1 MDGITSPI
9 KVDPEFNWIFRTCS
23 NALNVYI
30 TMYQIIIYDNALDMQ
45 VDHLQALSYPV
56 LLALLDFLIYMVVQ

>member
-1 MDGITSPI
+1 MDEIASPI

-30 TMYQIIIYDNALDMQ
+30 TMYQIIIYDDALDMQ
-45 VDHLQALSYPV
+45 VDRLRKLFTVYN
-56 LLALLDFLIYMVVQ
+56 